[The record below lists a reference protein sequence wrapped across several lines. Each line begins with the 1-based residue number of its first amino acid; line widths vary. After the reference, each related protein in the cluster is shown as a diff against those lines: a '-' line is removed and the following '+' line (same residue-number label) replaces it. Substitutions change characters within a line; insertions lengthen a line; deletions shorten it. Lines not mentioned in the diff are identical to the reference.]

1 MSGSIFVLLLVL
13 WPMLAAFIVYITGRF
28 SKRIRDFA
36 VVVSVLAEAAIYFAC
51 VIMAPLAFRLDDF
64 CGLGISLEFYD
75 FRLIY
80 TGIAVFMW
88 LMTAIFSCEYFKHYR
103 NRNRYYF
110 FFLMTLGATMGV
122 FLSADLYTT
131 FIFFEIMSLTS
142 YVWVA
147 HDESKASLRAAGTY
161 LAVAVIGGLVMLMGI
176 FILYSKLGTLRIDE
190 LYNAVSTL
198 RSVSGDDSSIFAA
211 GILILFGFGAKA
223 GMFPLHIWLP
233 KAHPVAPA
241 PASALLSGI
250 LTKSGIFGVLIL
262 CCEMF
267 RYNHE
272 WGTIILILGVIT
284 MVGGA
289 VLALFS
295 VDLKRT
301 LACSSMSQIGFIL
314 VGAAM
319 QCFLGEEGALASTGT
334 LLHMVNHSM
343 FKLLLFMVAGSVYM
357 NLHKLNLNDIRGY
370 GRNKPF
376 LKAVFAIGAMGI
388 AGVPLLSGY
397 VSKTLIHESIVEYI
411 AHAGAESALVTVLF
425 TAVEWLFLISG
436 GMTAAYMLKLFAAV
450 FVDKGEHDKNDR
462 YISLPSKAALI
473 LPTAIIIV
481 LGTVPSIFINKI
493 GVKMLSFTAC
503 HEYEILDEL
512 HMFSLTNLKGSAIS
526 LLIGIVIFI
535 LIRRF
540 LTVKDKNGIR
550 QYLDKWPSWLDIEN
564 GIYRPLLLKALPSV
578 FTFLFEKLC
587 VDLPKIIGRA
597 VLFIVSKVAVIISAI
612 PELMIKL
619 LREFVFCD
627 LKENKEHRIAERMRK
642 SYLKHERNVSIISA
656 SISFGMLLLC
666 LGLCFTL
673 FYLISLLF

>member
-1 MSGSIFVLLLVL
+1 MSGSILILLLVL
-13 WPMLAAFIVYITGRF
+13 WPMLAAFIVYAIGRVN
-28 SKRIRDFA
+28 KGIRNIA
-36 VVVSVLAEAAIYFAC
+36 VVFSVAAEAVIYLIC
-51 VIMAPLAFRLDDF
+51 VFSAPSSFRLDDF
-64 CGLGISLEFYD
+64 CGLGISFEFFD
-75 FRLIY
+75 FRLVY

-88 LMTAIFSCEYFKHYR
+88 LMTAIFSCEYFEHYR

-122 FLSADLYTT
+122 FLSGDLYTT

-147 HDESKASLRAAGTY
+147 HDESRESLKAAGTY
-161 LAVAVIGGLVMLMGI
+161 LAVSVIGGLVMLMGI
-176 FILYSKLGTLRIDE
+176 FILYNKLGTLRIDE
-190 LYNAVSTL
+190 IYDAVNAVGGISEND
-198 RSVSGDDSSIFAA
+198 GSIFAA
-211 GILILFGFGAKA
+211 GILMLFGFGAKA
-223 GMFPLHIWLP
+223 GMFPLHVWLP

-262 CCEMF
+262 CCEIF
-267 RYNHE
+267 RNSSE
-272 WGTIILILGVIT
+272 WGSLILILGVIT

-295 VDLKRT
+295 VDIKRI

-343 FKLLLFMVAGSVYM
+343 FKLLLFMAAGSIFM
-357 NLHKLNLNDIRGY
+357 KLHKLNLNEIRGY

-376 LKAVFAIGAMGI
+376 LKIVFAIGAMGI
-388 AGVPLLSGY
+388 AGVPLFSGY

-411 AHAGAESALVTVLF
+411 AHAGTEITIITVLF
-425 TAVEWLFLISG
+425 TGVEWLFLISG
-436 GMTAAYMLKLFAAV
+436 GMTVAYMLKLFIAV
-450 FVDKGEHDKNDR
+450 FVEKGDFDKKEK
-462 YISLPSKAALI
+462 YISLPSKAALAV
-473 LPTAIIIV
+473 PAAIIIV
-481 LGTVPSIFINKI
+481 LGVFPEILIKKI
-493 GVKMLSFTAC
+493 GINMLSFTAC
-503 HEYEILDEL
+503 DEYEILDEL
-512 HMFSLTNLKGSAIS
+512 HMFSLTNLKGAAIS
-526 LLIGIVIFI
+526 LIIGIAIYM

-540 LTVKDKNGIR
+540 LTVKDKNGVR
-550 QYLDKWPSWLDIEN
+550 QYQDKWPSWLDIEDAV
-564 GIYRPLLLKALPSV
+564 YRPVLLRALPAILA
-578 FTFLFEKLC
+578 FIFEKIC
-587 VDLPKIIGRA
+587 VALPQLI
-597 VLFIVSKVAVIISAI
+597 
-612 PELMIKL
+612 IKL
-619 LREFVFCD
+619 ISEYILGD
-627 LKENKEHRIAERMRK
+627 LKENKKHRIAERMRK
-642 SYLKHERNVSIISA
+642 SYLKHERNLSIISA